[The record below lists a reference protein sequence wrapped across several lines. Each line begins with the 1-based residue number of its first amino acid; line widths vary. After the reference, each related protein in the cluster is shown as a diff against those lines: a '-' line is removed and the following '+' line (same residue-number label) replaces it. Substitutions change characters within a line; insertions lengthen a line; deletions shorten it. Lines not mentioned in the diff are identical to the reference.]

1 MLFKSQLYIKCL
13 CYTNSV
19 SMLLFV
25 TKSYFLLLHNILLYE
40 QSKFCLSIL
49 LLKGLHVV
57 ISCGYYGYTWPSL
70 LVSMSTR
77 LSWGCVQ
84 QGNWYDMKCVCV
96 CVCVC
101 IHAQLCPTLCN
112 PMNCSLPVRLLCS
125 WNFSGKNTRV
135 CWPFLL
141 QGIFPAQGSKPR
153 LLQWQ
158 MDSSPLCHLGRVKCV

>member
-19 SMLLFV
+19 SMLFFV

-49 LLKGLHVV
+49 LLKGLQVV

-84 QGNWYDMKCVCV
+84 QWNWYDMKCVCV
-96 CVCVC
+96 CAYMLSCVQPFVTPWTGAC
-101 IHAQLCPTLCN
+101 L
-112 PMNCSLPVRLLCS
+112 SG
-125 WNFSGKNTRV
+125 FSV
-135 CWPFLL
+135 H
-141 QGIFPAQGSKPR
+141 GIFQARILECVDLSYFKGSSTPR
-153 LLQWQ
+153 DQNCV
-158 MDSSPLCHLGRVKCV
+158 SCNGRWILHHCATWAE